1 PLIEA
6 CLSSAD
12 PAAALERLCREHPD
26 LADDLRAHTEVFDRP
41 TATQAGPTDTFCP
54 LGAEPAWGKMSIAY
68 GQAADYLKALLEA
81 QISPASG

>member
-1 PLIEA
+1 VGTWLEA
-6 CLSSAD
+6 IA
-12 PAAALERLCREHPD
+12 RLASQFGRF
-26 LADDLRAHTEVFDRP
+26 LDRP